1 MQDVLYVKKAH
12 NIFCKKAHKM
22 RTNFRCLFSKK
33 AHKIKAHEIMRIN
46 LENMG
51 FFESFAGGKSELRT
65 GTKQQLKKS

>member
-1 MQDVLYVKKAH
+1 MDFRQIARCF
-12 NIFCKKAHKM
+12 ICKKAY
-22 RTNFRCLFSKK
+22 NIFRKK

-65 GTKQQLKKS
+65 GTKQQLKKSQRTF